1 MQNAVAAI
9 VLARRIKNQNCLFG
23 VSCDITQLSLNL
35 VNISPAGLGNRAVR
49 SGSIYTVQT

>member
-23 VSCDITQLSLNL
+23 MSCDITQLSLNM
-35 VNISPAGLGNRAVR
+35 VNISAAGLGNRAV
-49 SGSIYTVQT
+49 